1 MDSILVPAP
10 AIITLKENE
19 TFDWLILGT
28 LSNHDD
34 EPSGRR
40 PEVLER
46 TRQPLRMSTLSS
58 TSRSGREIQ
67 CFDVLRWTWVFQTIF
82 NHFWAPFILFYN
94 TVWAKQTFVLLFF
107 EGWTAGAIFFFKESC
122 PVFGWQRRE
131 GIRKYKCLFSFQAFE
146 PLYLFRRT
154 IWLKKGQIRWV
165 YFPYEPRRVN
175 KGHCIAL
182 HLRRGLIVFLDGGKK
197 SVIVYV
203 FLQSFWTIIL
213 IQIDYLT

>member
-1 MDSILVPAP
+1 MGTHLTSWG
-10 AIITLKENE
+10 TLKAS
-19 TFDWLILGT
+19 IGT

-107 EGWTAGAIFFFKESC
+107 EGWTAGAIFFSKKVVLCLDGSGGKESVSINVC
-122 PVFGWQRRE
+122 FSSKLLSHYTYSEELFDLKKDRLDEFTFLTNLGVWIKDIVLHCIFEEGWLCFWMA
-131 GIRKYKCLFSFQAFE
+131 GKNPWLFMFSFKAFE
-146 PLYLFRRT
+146 P
-154 IWLKKGQIRWV
+154 
-165 YFPYEPRRVN
+165 
-175 KGHCIAL
+175 
-182 HLRRGLIVFLDGGKK
+182 
-197 SVIVYV
+197 
-203 FLQSFWTIIL
+203 
-213 IQIDYLT
+213 

>member
-28 LSNHDD
+28 LSNHDN

-67 CFDVLRWTWVFQTIF
+67 CFDVLRST
-82 NHFWAPFILFYN
+82 
-94 TVWAKQTFVLLFF
+94 
-107 EGWTAGAIFFFKESC
+107 
-122 PVFGWQRRE
+122 
-131 GIRKYKCLFSFQAFE
+131 
-146 PLYLFRRT
+146 
-154 IWLKKGQIRWV
+154 
-165 YFPYEPRRVN
+165 
-175 KGHCIAL
+175 
-182 HLRRGLIVFLDGGKK
+182 
-197 SVIVYV
+197 
-203 FLQSFWTIIL
+203 
-213 IQIDYLT
+213 

>member
-46 TRQPLRMSTLSS
+46 TGQPLRMSTLSS

-67 CFDVLRWTWVFQTIF
+67 CFDVVRSTWVLQTIF
-82 NHFWAPFILFYN
+82 NHFLAPFILFYN

-107 EGWTAGAIFFFKESC
+107 EGWTAGAIFFKESC

-131 GIRKYKCLFSFQAFE
+131 GIVGPFAALPCYYDRWHRQIYVPVFISVRAEESLFSVR
-146 PLYLFRRT
+146 P
-154 IWLKKGQIRWV
+154 GQR
-165 YFPYEPRRVN
+165 
-175 KGHCIAL
+175 
-182 HLRRGLIVFLDGGKK
+182 
-197 SVIVYV
+197 
-203 FLQSFWTIIL
+203 SFCWK
-213 IQIDYLT
+213 